1 MTRWGR
7 PALNFVCIA
16 SYFIMLV
23 PIVLVVWISFT
34 RDAIISFPPSGYTA
48 GWYVSAWQNKEFAD
62 GLLLSLKVALLASA
76 GGVAIGVMA
85 ALALVRY
92 RFLGSQV
99 VNQLL
104 LAPILVPGIVA
115 GLAIYLFYLRVENR
129 LDTDILGTHA
139 SLVAAHLSLTI
150 PWTVRLVAA
159 SLHGLDPSLEEAARN
174 LGAGAFTAFRRVVLP
189 VLKPAVVSAA
199 LFGFIVSF
207 ENLEISLPLVGA
219 GDTTLPIAILHYLEY
234 SLDPTIA
241 AVSSVQIALL
251 AVVMLV
257 TDRFVKLSRVL

>member
-1 MTRWGR
+1 MTRRGLQV
-7 PALNFVCIA
+7 LNLVCVL
-16 SYFIMLV
+16 SYGLMLV
-23 PIVLVVWISFT
+23 PIVLVVWLSFT
-34 RDAIISFPPSGYTA
+34 RDAIMSFPPSGYTA
-48 GWYVSAWQNKEFAD
+48 SWYLSAWQNQDFAN

-76 GGVAIGVMA
+76 GGVTVGVMA

-92 RFLGSQV
+92 RFAGSQF

-115 GLAIYLFYLRVENR
+115 GLAIYLFYLRVENQ

-139 SLVAAHLSLTI
+139 SLVVAHLSLTI

-159 SLHGLDPSLEEAARN
+159 SLQWLDPSLEEAARN

-189 VLKPAVVSAA
+189 VLKPAIVSAA

-219 GDTTLPIAILHYLEY
+219 GDTTLPIAILHALEY

-241 AVSSVQIALL
+241 AVSSVQILLL
-251 AVVMLV
+251 ALVMLV